1 MSWHSCFLG
10 SNPTV
15 HLSHVA
21 RRSCS
26 DIVPISG
33 CVVVHKAFASQ
44 NHKLFSFTSLQIV
57 TWLCSLKPAKRGCQI
72 LFPVDNCPLT
82 LQLTQLIGEEQLQY
96 SILSCFY
103 GLYSLLSS
111 AKFSISST
119 HTHFHWLVFYI
130 SLFFS
135 LSLPGSR
142 QEEGPGGDQ
151 SLHHS
156 VSGQRGLPDQCLSKQ
171 CAAAAGYSSLA
182 TTTHGIV
189 HQPHLPGTHHNR
201 FGICAWDLNHQPRR
215 STLILAV

>member
-57 TWLCSLKPAKRGCQI
+57 TWLCSLKTAKRGCQI
-72 LFPVDNCPLT
+72 LFPVENCPLT

-103 GLYSLLSS
+103 GPLHLTFFCQILH
-111 AKFSISST
+111 FFHP
-119 HTHFHWLVFYI
+119 HTFPLTCFLHQFVILPLPARLKTRRRPWRRPKPTP
-130 SLFFS
+130 
-135 LSLPGSR
+135 LSLWP
-142 QEEGPGGDQ
+142 
-151 SLHHS
+151 
-156 VSGQRGLPDQCLSKQ
+156 
-171 CAAAAGYSSLA
+171 
-182 TTTHGIV
+182 
-189 HQPHLPGTHHNR
+189 
-201 FGICAWDLNHQPRR
+201 AWPTR
-215 STLILAV
+215 SMP